1 MGEIKRGRL
10 KGKKITYAA
19 TDRVDDYRQ
28 LASDFMTEVFDF
40 LPGDYL
46 ITDESTLSDFTEFGA
61 SDTSQ
66 IWSRITEA
74 YVVDKSDAPSEKLV
88 DIFAAIQRRRGI
100 Q

>member
-1 MGEIKRGRL
+1 MPEVKRGPL

-19 TDRVDDYRQ
+19 TDRVDDYRE

-46 ITDESTLSDFTEFGA
+46 ITDESTLHDFTDFGT

-66 IWSRITEA
+66 IWPRITETYA
-74 YVVDKSDAPSEKLV
+74 VDKSDVPSEKLA
-88 DIFAAIQRRRGI
+88 DIFAAIQRRRSI